1 MFAFRKNALYAFI
14 AAGPF
19 LVAACPGAR
28 GRAAGC
34 ARRALRSACCTSD
47 RFTERCATRT
57 PPPLPPAGSTEALSV
72 PLQQLARAMVWEGK
86 GLGAE
91 TFAAAESYVPAWRSY
106 DERIADPLKFGS
118 GNRRVEEDPA
128 GFLSVWAQ
136 VGALRPAVYADAW
149 LSLSH
154 GFWYLGFRYSDF
166 SQGRPYLEWR
176 SVPREAISDGDA
188 DAFVYIGQT
197 GPAALRETAGRFM
210 DRMPWDSVPVLSW
223 LFNPGLFAWVLIAS
237 ATSCLYLRRY
247 RLAAALALPLAY
259 LATCLLG
266 PTLLIRYAYPLFA
279 LAPFALGMP
288 FVREAVRYNRAPSP
302 ARRAGFVGCVGRQRS
317 EVMRFSIIIAAYNV
331 ERYIAE
337 CVESLRRQTFPG
349 FEAIVIDDA
358 STDGTLD
365 EARRAAGGDERF
377 LFLPLPANAGQS
389 AARNAGLDRASGEVV
404 LFLDSDDYYRDDAL
418 QTIASRMEAD
428 DLDQLYFSAETFYE
442 NRRLRRV
449 RYEDQESRASI
460 EGVMPGADL
469 YVEFERTGAFR
480 PSSCLYAV
488 RRAIVEEAGLRF
500 REGIIHEDLLFM
512 MLLMPLPRR
521 AAFENAPLYRR
532 RMREGSTMTSAFSM
546 RNVDGLFRVAQ
557 DLGAWLDGH
566 AATTRRRFATRTPRA
581 CSTPATWLRAI
592 CSKFPRRTW
601 SATAM
606 RSTRATALTSTC
618 ACCTSIAP

>member
-1 MFAFRKNALYAFI
+1 MTEARAARGGLAARGASRFFGRLLDLLGRPGRREWAFAAALGVPFGVSQALGWFVARGGELADLGAGDAALCAAASLVLAALAAAAFAALLSRVLRPCASVSGSGASRRSADPRTALGRALRRMYDRDRLWPRAWLTIAACWLPACAALFPGVLAYDPLYELKWALSDGVTTSFHTLAHSAWLSASVALGRDAFGSAEAGLALYTVAQVLLLSGVLACCVAALRRFGAPFWSQMLALAWFSLFPAHAVLAMTATKDVAFTAFLVLSVVLLCEAVRDPKRFFARARGPLALAGALLLMFAFRKNALYAFI

-28 GRAAGC
+28 GRAAGLC
-34 ARRALRSACCTSD
+34 AACLAVGVLYFGPVHGALCDEDAPTV
-47 RFTERCATRT
+47 
-57 PPPLPPAGSTEALSV
+57 PPAGSTEALSV

-288 FVREAVRYNRAPSP
+288 FVRE
-302 ARRAGFVGCVGRQRS
+302 
-317 EVMRFSIIIAAYNV
+317 
-331 ERYIAE
+331 
-337 CVESLRRQTFPG
+337 
-349 FEAIVIDDA
+349 
-358 STDGTLD
+358 
-365 EARRAAGGDERF
+365 GG
-377 LFLPLPANAGQS
+377 PL
-389 AARNAGLDRASGEVV
+389 
-404 LFLDSDDYYRDDAL
+404 
-418 QTIASRMEAD
+418 
-428 DLDQLYFSAETFYE
+428 
-442 NRRLRRV
+442 
-449 RYEDQESRASI
+449 
-460 EGVMPGADL
+460 
-469 YVEFERTGAFR
+469 
-480 PSSCLYAV
+480 
-488 RRAIVEEAGLRF
+488 
-500 REGIIHEDLLFM
+500 
-512 MLLMPLPRR
+512 
-521 AAFENAPLYRR
+521 
-532 RMREGSTMTSAFSM
+532 
-546 RNVDGLFRVAQ
+546 
-557 DLGAWLDGH
+557 
-566 AATTRRRFATRTPRA
+566 
-581 CSTPATWLRAI
+581 
-592 CSKFPRRTW
+592 
-601 SATAM
+601 
-606 RSTRATALTSTC
+606 
-618 ACCTSIAP
+618 

>member
-1 MFAFRKNALYAFI
+1 MLSVVLLCEAVRDPKRFFARARGPLALAGALLLMFAFRKNALYAFI

-19 LVAACPGAR
+19 PVAACPGAR
-28 GRAAGC
+28 GRAAGLC
-34 ARRALRSACCTSD
+34 AACLAVGVLYFGPVHGALCDEDAPTV
-47 RFTERCATRT
+47 
-57 PPPLPPAGSTEALSV
+57 PPAGSTEALSV

-288 FVREAVRYNRAPSP
+288 FVRE
-302 ARRAGFVGCVGRQRS
+302 
-317 EVMRFSIIIAAYNV
+317 
-331 ERYIAE
+331 
-337 CVESLRRQTFPG
+337 
-349 FEAIVIDDA
+349 
-358 STDGTLD
+358 
-365 EARRAAGGDERF
+365 GG
-377 LFLPLPANAGQS
+377 PL
-389 AARNAGLDRASGEVV
+389 
-404 LFLDSDDYYRDDAL
+404 
-418 QTIASRMEAD
+418 
-428 DLDQLYFSAETFYE
+428 
-442 NRRLRRV
+442 
-449 RYEDQESRASI
+449 
-460 EGVMPGADL
+460 
-469 YVEFERTGAFR
+469 
-480 PSSCLYAV
+480 
-488 RRAIVEEAGLRF
+488 
-500 REGIIHEDLLFM
+500 
-512 MLLMPLPRR
+512 
-521 AAFENAPLYRR
+521 
-532 RMREGSTMTSAFSM
+532 
-546 RNVDGLFRVAQ
+546 
-557 DLGAWLDGH
+557 
-566 AATTRRRFATRTPRA
+566 
-581 CSTPATWLRAI
+581 
-592 CSKFPRRTW
+592 
-601 SATAM
+601 
-606 RSTRATALTSTC
+606 
-618 ACCTSIAP
+618 

>member
-1 MFAFRKNALYAFI
+1 
-14 AAGPF
+14 
-19 LVAACPGAR
+19 
-28 GRAAGC
+28 
-34 ARRALRSACCTSD
+34 
-47 RFTERCATRT
+47 
-57 PPPLPPAGSTEALSV
+57 
-72 PLQQLARAMVWEGK
+72 
-86 GLGAE
+86 
-91 TFAAAESYVPAWRSY
+91 
-106 DERIADPLKFGS
+106 
-118 GNRRVEEDPA
+118 
-128 GFLSVWAQ
+128 
-136 VGALRPAVYADAW
+136 
-149 LSLSH
+149 
-154 GFWYLGFRYSDF
+154 
-166 SQGRPYLEWR
+166 
-176 SVPREAISDGDA
+176 
-188 DAFVYIGQT
+188 
-197 GPAALRETAGRFM
+197 
-210 DRMPWDSVPVLSW
+210 
-223 LFNPGLFAWVLIAS
+223 
-237 ATSCLYLRRY
+237 
-247 RLAAALALPLAY
+247 
-259 LATCLLG
+259 
-266 PTLLIRYAYPLFA
+266 
-279 LAPFALGMP
+279 
-288 FVREAVRYNRAPSP
+288 
-302 ARRAGFVGCVGRQRS
+302 
-317 EVMRFSIIIAAYNV
+317 MRFSIIIAAYNV

-337 CVESLRRQTFPG
+337 CVESLRRQTFPD

-566 AATTRRRFATRTPRA
+566 AGDYPQAFRDAYAARVFDTCHVAARYLFEIPEEDVERYRDALDPRDRIDFDLRVLHLHRAVKDVYDEMEGSRTYRLGRVFLAFPSWVKSRVVLPKAKPRDEG
-581 CSTPATWLRAI
+581 
-592 CSKFPRRTW
+592 
-601 SATAM
+601 
-606 RSTRATALTSTC
+606 
-618 ACCTSIAP
+618 